1 MNRLTGRT
9 SRTGQTDNYKL
20 ILIMEKKKGWII
32 EAVIIALGL
41 VVLGSNIQSGI
52 NNFVNKDRKVTVK
65 GLSEMEVPANKVT
78 WPIVSKLIG
87 NDMQQLYRDINR
99 NNQVITDFLKKN
111 GIGEAEISVN
121 PPVVIDMSAERYGA
135 DNKAYRY
142 NITSVITVTSAQ
154 VEKVRSI
161 IAKQGDLLKDGVA
174 IVDGGYEM
182 PIVYEFT
189 SFSEIKPKMMEEA
202 IQNAQKTAEQFAET
216 SDSELRKIISADQG
230 QFSIENRDS
239 YTPYIKK
246 LQGATA
252 HVGTAH
258 APAGQPEQAKPDPV
272 ADLKAKLQEA
282 ISRENYEEAARLRDE
297 IRRLEGQK

>member
-9 SRTGQTDNYKL
+9 SPTGQTDYYKL

-246 LQGATA
+246 LRVVT
-252 HVGTAH
+252 TITYS
-258 APAGQPEQAKPDPV
+258 
-272 ADLKAKLQEA
+272 LK
-282 ISRENYEEAARLRDE
+282 D
-297 IRRLEGQK
+297 

>member
-1 MNRLTGRT
+1 
-9 SRTGQTDNYKL
+9 
-20 ILIMEKKKGWII
+20 MEKKKGWII

-189 SFSEIKPKMMEEA
+189 SFSEIKPKMM
-202 IQNAQKTAEQFAET
+202 
-216 SDSELRKIISADQG
+216 
-230 QFSIENRDS
+230 
-239 YTPYIKK
+239 
-246 LQGATA
+246 
-252 HVGTAH
+252 
-258 APAGQPEQAKPDPV
+258 
-272 ADLKAKLQEA
+272 
-282 ISRENYEEAARLRDE
+282 
-297 IRRLEGQK
+297 

>member
-142 NITSVITVTSAQ
+142 NITSVITVT
-154 VEKVRSI
+154 
-161 IAKQGDLLKDGVA
+161 
-174 IVDGGYEM
+174 
-182 PIVYEFT
+182 
-189 SFSEIKPKMMEEA
+189 
-202 IQNAQKTAEQFAET
+202 
-216 SDSELRKIISADQG
+216 
-230 QFSIENRDS
+230 
-239 YTPYIKK
+239 
-246 LQGATA
+246 
-252 HVGTAH
+252 
-258 APAGQPEQAKPDPV
+258 
-272 ADLKAKLQEA
+272 
-282 ISRENYEEAARLRDE
+282 
-297 IRRLEGQK
+297 